1 MSSLLIFTAPLAEI
15 LWDRFWTNALSAIV
29 FGIIGIIGILL
40 MVLGYKTFDW
50 ITPRLDVQKE
60 LAENH
65 NIAVAIVIAAVL
77 IGVSLLV
84 AHIVAA

>member
-1 MSSLLIFTAPLAEI
+1 MTAFLIYTAPLAEI
-15 LWDRFWTNALSAIV
+15 FWERFWTNALSAIV
-29 FGIIGIIGILL
+29 FGIIGILL

-50 ITPRLDVQKE
+50 ITPKLDVQKE

-84 AHIVAA
+84 AHIIAA

>member
-1 MSSLLIFTAPLAEI
+1 MSKLLIYTAPLAEI

-29 FGIIGIIGILL
+29 FGVIGILL

-50 ITPRLDVQKE
+50 ITPKLDVQKE

-84 AHIVAA
+84 AHIVSA

>member
-1 MSSLLIFTAPLAEI
+1 MSSFLFAAAPLAEI
-15 LWDRFWTNALSAIV
+15 WWGRFFTNILSAIV
-29 FGIIGIIGILL
+29 FGVVGILL
-40 MVLGYKTFDW
+40 MVLGYKAFDW
-50 ITPRLDVQKE
+50 ITPKLDVQKE

-84 AHIVAA
+84 AHIVSA

>member
-1 MSSLLIFTAPLAEI
+1 
-15 LWDRFWTNALSAIV
+15 
-29 FGIIGIIGILL
+29 
-40 MVLGYKTFDW
+40 
-50 ITPRLDVQKE
+50 VQKE

-84 AHIVAA
+84 AHIVSA

>member
-1 MSSLLIFTAPLAEI
+1 MSRLLIYTAPLAEI

-29 FGIIGIIGILL
+29 FGVIGILL

-50 ITPRLDVQKE
+50 ITPKLDVQKE

-84 AHIVAA
+84 AHIVSA

>member
-1 MSSLLIFTAPLAEI
+1 MSSFFFTAAPLADI
-15 LWDRFWTNALSAIV
+15 LWDRFFTNILSAIV
-29 FGIIGIIGILL
+29 FGLVGILL
-40 MVLGYKTFDW
+40 MVLGYKAFDW
-50 ITPRLDVQKE
+50 ITPKLDVQKE

-84 AHIVAA
+84 AHIVSA

>member
-1 MSSLLIFTAPLAEI
+1 MSAFTFAAAPLAQI
-15 LWDRFWTNALSAIV
+15 VWDHFFTSLLSAIV
-29 FGIIGIIGILL
+29 FGIVGILL
-40 MVLGYKTFDW
+40 MILGYKAFDW
-50 ITPRLDVQKE
+50 ITPKLDVQKE

-84 AHIVAA
+84 AHIVSA

>member
-1 MSSLLIFTAPLAEI
+1 MLSLFIFTAPLAEI

-29 FGIIGIIGILL
+29 FGIIGILL

-50 ITPRLDVQKE
+50 ITPKLDVQKE

>member
-1 MSSLLIFTAPLAEI
+1 MSSFFFATAPLAEI
-15 LWDRFWTNALSAIV
+15 LWDRFFTNILSAIV
-29 FGIIGIIGILL
+29 FGLVGILL
-40 MVLGYKTFDW
+40 MVLGYKAFDW
-50 ITPRLDVQKE
+50 ITPKLDVQKE

-84 AHIVAA
+84 AHIVSA

>member
-1 MSSLLIFTAPLAEI
+1 MSSLFIFFAPLAEI

-29 FGIIGIIGILL
+29 FGIIGILL

-50 ITPRLDVQKE
+50 ITPKLDVQKE